1 MEQISLKN
9 YLLIICSTLSVSAFI
24 SCGANHEPK
33 QETETEN
40 TPEYAIA
47 YNVLT
52 DSESDNYEVFT
63 MNLDGSEKRNITHLK
78 GVEWTYYS
86 HRDKLYFISDQD
98 TCQRCAY
105 FLYETNSRGEQ
116 PRKVSD
122 IPLADSWMSSR
133 KDGREFMVKPNP
145 KTDSAFYLIDQN
157 GKLLQRLETG
167 LPSFSDP
174 LFIDDGLKVVFRGGN
189 KKSKRE
195 SGYREELYVI
205 NANGDGLK
213 QLTHYPEADT
223 TAPWYAYQAGVPK
236 LHPTENFIT
245 YQSFQAGK
253 YSLYAVTP
261 DGSEQWKLTD
271 NSENEGWHEWSPDGK
286 WLAIELFDND
296 QTQFHI
302 GLMNWETKTMKIL
315 TDTTYQYQQA
325 PNFVLKS
332 SSPLEIRGVYG
343 HPQPLWEKGYRLDE
357 LGVNAIF
364 VHSGSIKPDMITR
377 ARAEGLKI
385 FAEFATLNGKNYVQE
400 HPEARAIN
408 ESGEP
413 VEAASWFMGACP
425 TEPGFRRY
433 RFDQLRELLTNYE
446 LDGVWMDYVHWHAQ
460 FEEPVPILPETCFCD
475 HCLDRFSKDADI
487 QLPSGTT
494 AEKAQW
500 ILANQD
506 SPWRDWRCGIILE
519 WAQEMKSIL
528 QEIRPGALLGL
539 YHCPWDDEEFDGARR
554 RILGLDYDLLKG
566 TIDVFS
572 PMVYHERMGRSPDWV
587 AENINWFCERLDA
600 DGTSGPKV
608 WPIVQAHNDPGVVS
622 TSEFETVLRGGLSGC
637 SSGVMMF
644 TTRSVAEEEGKVEIL
659 RRVYGER

>member
-1 MEQISLKN
+1 MKHIPTKYYRLMICAMLGTC
-9 YLLIICSTLSVSAFI
+9 LLL
-24 SCGANHEPK
+24 SCGVDQEMP
-33 QETETEN
+33 QETNPEH

-52 DSESDNYEVFT
+52 DSEADNYEVFT
-63 MNLDGSEKRNITHLK
+63 MNMDGSDKQNITHLK
-78 GVEWTYYS
+78 GVEWTYYA
-86 HRDKLYFISDQD
+86 HQDRLYFISDRD

-105 FLYETNSRGEQ
+105 FLYATNSQGEQ
-116 PRKVSD
+116 ARKISD

-133 KDGREFMVKPNP
+133 KDGSEFIVKPNP
-145 KTDSAFYLIDQN
+145 KTDSAFYILGSN
-157 GKLLQRLETG
+157 GELLQRLETG

-174 LFIDDGLKVVFRGGN
+174 LFIDEGRQVVFRGGT

-195 SGYREELYVI
+195 AGYREELYII
-205 NANGDGLK
+205 NTKGDGLK
-213 QLTHYPEADT
+213 QLTQYPESDT
-223 TAPWYAYQAGVPK
+223 TAPWFAYRAGVPK
-236 LHPTENFIT
+236 LHPTENFIS
-245 YQSFQAGK
+245 YQSYQAGK

-261 DGSEQWKLTD
+261 DGSRQWKLTD
-271 NSENEGWHEWSPDGK
+271 LPENEGWHAWSPDGK
-286 WLAIELFDND
+286 WLAIELFDQD

-302 GLMNWETKTMKIL
+302 GLMNWETKTTEIL

-325 PNFVLKS
+325 PNFVLKTA
-332 SSPLEIRGVYG
+332 LKIRGVYG
-343 HPQPLWEKGYRLDE
+343 HPQPLWDKGYRLDE

-364 VHSGSIKPDMITR
+364 VHSGSIKPDMVSR
-377 ARAEGLKI
+377 ARKEGLKI

-400 HPEARAIN
+400 HPEARAID
-408 ESGEP
+408 EKGVP

-433 RFDQLRELLTNYE
+433 RFDQLRELLATYE

-460 FEEPVPILPETCFCD
+460 FEDPEPILPETCFCD
-475 HCLDRFSKDADI
+475 HCLDRFSNDANI

-500 ILANQD
+500 ILENQD
-506 SPWRDWRCGIILE
+506 KPWRDWRCGIILE

-528 QEIRPGALLGL
+528 HEIRPEALLGL
-539 YHCPWDDEEFDGARR
+539 YHCPWNDEEFDGARR
-554 RILGLDYDLLKG
+554 RILGLDYDLLKE

-572 PMVYHERMGRSPDWV
+572 PMVYHERMGRSPEWV

-600 DGTSGPKV
+600 DEDSAPKV

-622 TSEFETVLRGGLSGC
+622 TSAFETVLRGGLSGC
-637 SSGVMMF
+637 SGGVMMF
-644 TTRSVAEEEGKVEIL
+644 TTRSVAEAEEKVEVL
-659 RRVYGER
+659 RKVYHE